1 MKLIDLTPHQLHRL
15 LQREGLTFCTG
26 PFSFRLHS
34 PAADL
39 STQLHYLYA
48 DYLFV
53 DNAKFSDFHIKISRH
68 SGWWRSRKPWM
79 LFETDIDTPYRPF
92 AEDSILPFLEWG
104 INWCVASQ
112 AHCYLMLHTGA
123 LEKNGNTLLLPA
135 HPGSGKSTL
144 CAALCHRGWRLLTD
158 EIALVRPA
166 DLALVPFPR
175 LIALKNQSIAVFREF
190 IPEAVLGPEYPNT
203 PKGTVCHVRP
213 PMDSIERSDETG
225 RARWIVLPKFKAGA
239 SLALKP
245 LDKTEAFIQLTG
257 HSFNYEL
264 IGLRGFQAM
273 TGLIDACD
281 CYTFEYGGDLEQA
294 VAQLNALADG
304 LIERSRSA

>member
-1 MKLIDLTPHQLHRL
+1 VKIIDLTLEQLCAS
-15 LQREGLTFCTG
+15 LQWKGLAFRNG

-34 PAADL
+34 SDIHLPA
-39 STQLHYLYA
+39 QLHLLYA
-48 DYLFV
+48 DYLFAEDAV
-53 DNAKFSDFHIKISRH
+53 FFDFDIRISRKG
-68 SGWWRSRKPWM
+68 SWWRPRKPRLL
-79 LFETDIDTPYRPF
+79 LFETDVDTPYRPF
-92 AEDSILPFLEWG
+92 TDDTILPFLEWG
-104 INWCVASQ
+104 INWCVASRS
-112 AHCYLMLHTGA
+112 HHYLMLHAGM

-135 HPGSGKSTL
+135 FPGSGKSTL
-144 CAALCHRGWRLLTD
+144 CAALCHRGWRFLTD
-158 EIALVRPA
+158 EIALVQPK

-175 LIALKNQSIAVFREF
+175 LIPLKNQSISVFRDF
-190 IPEAVLGPEYPNT
+190 VPEAVLGPEYPKT

-213 PMDSIERSDETG
+213 PKDSIERSDEIG

-239 SLALKP
+239 SLALQP

-304 LIERSRSA
+304 LI